1 VGPTTT
7 FDRKLVVNGELG
19 CISTVEVM
27 MRPPEVFVRSLSHQ
41 EATRLKRMSTRA
53 EHQST
58 RIRAAILLASNV
70 KTPVPQIA
78 RMWLTDESH
87 VRKVI
92 HEFNEEGFDSL
103 RPEYRGGRPRRITP
117 TERKRVVAVAG
128 ARPDT
133 QGVPLARWSLDRLSA
148 YLAEQGLV
156 ISPVHLWRLLE
167 QAGLSFQ
174 RTRSWKASPDPDYET
189 KAARVLELYAA
200 TPIDGPVISF
210 DQMGPIS
217 LKPIQGASWAKRK
230 CPERLR
236 ATFNRKHGIRYIFGA
251 LDVHRDRLYARMRPR
266 RAGSDVLGFM
276 RTIRLVYPVRQRI
289 YWIQDN
295 LSANWTP
302 DIRVYAAANRIELV
316 PTPTYASYL
325 NRIESHFRPIQ
336 EFVFNNTDY
345 PDWDTTQRAVAD
357 YITHRNGTDRDR
369 RIAALERKHRIAA

>member
-1 VGPTTT
+1 L
-7 FDRKLVVNGELG
+7 FDRKLAGNGEWG
-19 CISTVEVM
+19 CIPIVEVV

-41 EATRLKRMSTRA
+41 EAVRLKRLSTRA

-70 KTPVPQIA
+70 KTPAGQIA

-117 TERKRVVAVAG
+117 AERQRAVAVAG

-133 QGVPLARWSLDRLSA
+133 QGVPLTRWSLDRLSV
-148 YLAEQGLV
+148 YLAEHGV
-156 ISPVHLWRLLE
+156 VVSPVHLRRLLAA
-167 QAGLSFQ
+167 AGLSFQ

-189 KAARVLELYAA
+189 RAARVLGLYGAA
-200 TPIDGPVISF
+200 PIDGPVISF

-217 LKPIQGASWAKRK
+217 LRPIHGAGWAKLRR
-230 CPERLR
+230 PERLR
-236 ATFNRKHGIRYIFGA
+236 ATYTRRHGIRYIFGA

-276 RTIRLVYPVRQRI
+276 RTIRLIYPDRQKL

-302 DIRVYAAANRIELV
+302 DIRAYAAANRIELV

-345 PDWDTTQRAVAD
+345 RDWDTAQRAVAD
-357 YITHRNGTDRDR
+357 YITHRNGADRDR
-369 RIAALERKHRIAA
+369 RIAALERKHRVAA

>member
-1 VGPTTT
+1 
-7 FDRKLVVNGELG
+7 
-19 CISTVEVM
+19 

-41 EATRLKRMSTRA
+41 EAVRLKRMSTRA

-92 HEFNEEGFDSL
+92 HEF
-103 RPEYRGGRPRRITP
+103 
-117 TERKRVVAVAG
+117 TERTRVVAVAG

-133 QGVPLARWSLDRLSA
+133 QGVPLTRWSLDRLSA
-148 YLAEQGLV
+148 HLAGEGLV
-156 ISPVHLWRLLE
+156 ISAIHLWRLLAE
-167 QAGLSFQ
+167 AGLSFQ
-174 RTRSWKASPDPDYET
+174 RTRSWKASPDPDYQAR
-189 KAARVLELYAA
+189 AARVLELYAA
-200 TPIDGPVISF
+200 APFDGPVISF

-217 LKPIQGASWAKRK
+217 LKPIQGAGWAARKR
-230 CPERLR
+230 PERLR
-236 ATFNRKHGIRYIFGA
+236 ATYNRKHGIRYIFGA
-251 LDVHRDRLYARMRPR
+251 LDVHRDRRYARMRPR
-266 RAGSDVLGFM
+266 RAGSDVLGYM
-276 RTIRLVYPVRQRI
+276 RTIRLVYPARQKI

-302 DIRVYAAANRIELV
+302 DIRAYAANNKIELV

-345 PDWDTTQRAVAD
+345 PDWAAAQRALAD
-357 YITHRNGTDRDR
+357 HITHRNGRDHDR
-369 RIAALERKHRIAA
+369 RIAVLERKHRVAA

>member
-1 VGPTTT
+1 LS
-7 FDRKLVVNGELG
+7 DRKLVVGGEWGRIPSL
-19 CISTVEVM
+19 EVV

-41 EATRLKRMSTRA
+41 EAVKLKRLSTRA
-53 EHQST
+53 EHQAT

-92 HEFNEEGFDSL
+92 YEFNEEGFDSL
-103 RPEYRGGRPRRITP
+103 RPDYRGGRPRRIQ
-117 TERKRVVAVAG
+117 TEERQRVIAVAG

-133 QGVPLARWSLDRLSA
+133 QGVPLTRWSLDRLSA
-148 YLAEQGLV
+148 HLHDQGLM
-156 ISPVHLWRLLE
+156 ISPSHLWRVLAE
-167 QAGLSFQ
+167 AGLAFL
-174 RTRSWKASPDPDYET
+174 RTRSWKFSPDPDYEAR
-189 KAARVLELYAA
+189 AARVLEFYAA
-200 TPIDGPVISF
+200 CPFDGPVISF

-217 LKPIQGASWAKRK
+217 LRPIAGAGWAPSRR
-230 CPERLR
+230 PERQR
-236 ATFNRKHGIRYIFGA
+236 ATYNRKHGIRYIFGA
-251 LDVHRDRLYARMRPR
+251 LDVHRDRLYARMRPH
-266 RAGSDVLGFM
+266 RAGSDVLGYM
-276 RTIRLVYPVRQRI
+276 RTIRAVYPARQRI

-302 DIRVYAAANRIELV
+302 DIRAYAAANKIELV

-345 PDWDTTQRAVAD
+345 RDWNTAQRALAD
-357 YITHRNGTDRDR
+357 YITHRNGRDHDR
-369 RIAALERKHRIAA
+369 RIAALERKHQVAA

>member
-1 VGPTTT
+1 
-7 FDRKLVVNGELG
+7 
-19 CISTVEVM
+19 VEVV
-27 MRPPEVFVRSLSHQ
+27 MRSPEVFVRSLSHQ
-41 EATRLKRMSTRA
+41 EATRLKRLSTRA

-103 RPEYRGGRPRRITP
+103 RPDYRGGRPRRITSA
-117 TERKRVVAVAG
+117 ERQRAVAVAG

-133 QGVPLARWSLDRLSA
+133 QGVPLTRWSLDRLSA
-148 YLAEQGLV
+148 YLAEYGVV
-156 ISPVHLWRLLE
+156 ISPMHLWRLLD

-174 RTRSWKASPDPDYET
+174 RTRSWKASPDPDYENR
-189 KAARVLELYAA
+189 AARVLELYAA
-200 TPIDGPVISF
+200 CPFDGPVISF

-217 LKPIQGASWAKRK
+217 LKPIQGAGWAPRRR
-230 CPERLR
+230 PERLR
-236 ATFNRKHGIRYIFGA
+236 ATYNRKHGIRYIFGA

-276 RTIRLVYPVRQRI
+276 RTIRLLYPARQKL

-302 DIRVYAAANRIELV
+302 DIRAFAAANKIELV

-345 PDWDTTQRAVAD
+345 RDWETAQRAVAD
-357 YITHRNGTDRDR
+357 YITHRNGADRDR
-369 RIAALERKHRIAA
+369 RIAALERKHRVAA

>member
-1 VGPTTT
+1 
-7 FDRKLVVNGELG
+7 
-19 CISTVEVM
+19 
-27 MRPPEVFVRSLSHQ
+27 MRPPEVFVRPLPHQ
-41 EATRLKRMSTRA
+41 EAVRLKRISTRA

-70 KTPVPQIA
+70 KTPAGQIA

-103 RPEYRGGRPRRITP
+103 RPDYRGGRPRRITS
-117 TERKRVVAVAG
+117 TQRKRAVAVAG

-133 QGVPLARWSLDRLSA
+133 HGVPLTRWSLDRLSA
-148 YLAEQGLV
+148 YLAELGVV
-156 ISPVHLWRLLE
+156 ISPIHLWRLLA

-174 RTRSWKASPDPDYET
+174 RTRSWKASPDPDYEA
-189 KAARVLELYAA
+189 KAARVLELYQAA
-200 TPIDGPVISF
+200 PFDGPVISF

-217 LKPIQGASWAKRK
+217 LKPIQGAGWAKRK
-230 CPERLR
+230 RPERLR
-236 ATFNRKHGIRYIFGA
+236 ATYNRNHGIRYIFGA

-266 RAGSDVLGFM
+266 RAGRDVLGFM
-276 RTIRLVYPVRQRI
+276 RMMRLAYPARQRI

-302 DIRVYAAANRIELV
+302 DIRAFAANHKIELV

-345 PDWDTTQRAVAD
+345 RDWENAQRAVAD
-357 YITHRNGTDRDR
+357 YITHRNGADRDR

>member
-1 VGPTTT
+1 
-7 FDRKLVVNGELG
+7 LEVV
-19 CISTVEVM
+19 

-41 EATRLKRMSTRA
+41 EAVRLKRMSTRA
-53 EHQST
+53 EHQAT

-103 RPEYRGGRPRRITP
+103 RPDYRGGRPRRITP
-117 TERKRVVAVAG
+117 DQRKRVVAVAG

-133 QGVPLARWSLDRLSA
+133 QGVPLTRWSLARLSA
-148 YLAEQGLV
+148 HLADEGLV
-156 ISPVHLWRLLE
+156 ISPIHLWRVLAE
-167 QAGLSFQ
+167 AGLSFQ

-189 KAARVLELYAA
+189 RAARVLELYAA
-200 TPIDGPVISF
+200 APFDGPVISF

-217 LKPIQGASWAKRK
+217 LKPIQGASWRPLKR
-230 CPERLR
+230 PDRLR
-236 ATFNRKHGIRYIFGA
+236 ATYNRKHGIRYIFGA

-276 RTIRLVYPVRQRI
+276 RTIRMVYPARQKL

-302 DIRVYAAANRIELV
+302 DIRAYAQSNRIELV

-345 PDWDTTQRAVAD
+345 PDWNTAQRALAD
-357 YITHRNGTDRDR
+357 HITHRNGADRDR
-369 RIAALERKHRIAA
+369 RIAALERKHRVAA

>member
-1 VGPTTT
+1 
-7 FDRKLVVNGELG
+7 
-19 CISTVEVM
+19 

-70 KTPVPQIA
+70 QTPVPQIA
-78 RMWLTDESH
+78 RMWLTDDSH

-92 HEFNEEGFDSL
+92 HEFNEQGFDSL
-103 RPEYRGGRPRRITP
+103 RPDYRGGRPRRITA
-117 TERKRVVAVAG
+117 EQRQRVVAVAG

-133 QGVPLARWSLDRLSA
+133 QGVPLTRWSLDRLSA
-148 YLAEQGLV
+148 YLAHDGLM
-156 ISPVHLWRLLE
+156 ISAMHLWRLLQ

-174 RTRSWKASPDPDYET
+174 RTRSWKASPDPDYEAR
-189 KAARVLELYAA
+189 AARVLELYAA
-200 TPIDGPVISF
+200 QPVDGPVISF

-217 LKPIQGASWAKRK
+217 LKPIQGAGWAPRTR
-230 CPERLR
+230 PERLR
-236 ATFNRKHGIRYIFGA
+236 ATYNRKHGIRYVFGA
-251 LDVHRDRLYARMRPR
+251 LDVHRDRLWARMRPR
-266 RAGSDVLGFM
+266 RRGIDNLGFM
-276 RTIRLVYPVRQRI
+276 RTIRAVYPARQKL

-295 LSANWTP
+295 LSANWTA
-302 DIRVYAAANRIELV
+302 DIRAYAAANRIELV

-345 PDWDTTQRAVAD
+345 PDWNTAQRALAD
-357 YITHRNGTDRDR
+357 HVTYRNGRDHDR
-369 RIAALERKHRIAA
+369 RIAALERRHRVAA

>member
-1 VGPTTT
+1 
-7 FDRKLVVNGELG
+7 
-19 CISTVEVM
+19 
-27 MRPPEVFVRSLSHQ
+27 MRPAEVFVRSLSHE
-41 EATRLKRMSTRA
+41 EAVRLKRLSTRA
-53 EHQST
+53 EHQAT

-70 KTPVPQIA
+70 KTPAGQIA

-103 RPEYRGGRPRRITP
+103 RPDYRGGRPRRITAAQ
-117 TERKRVVAVAG
+117 RQRVVAVAG

-133 QGVPLARWSLDRLSA
+133 QGVPLTRWSLDRLSA
-148 YLAEQGLV
+148 YLAGEGLQ
-156 ISPVHLWRLLE
+156 ISPIHLWRLLG

-174 RTRSWKASPDPDYET
+174 RTRSWKASPDPDYEAR
-189 KAARVLELYAA
+189 AARVLELYSAQ
-200 TPIDGPVISF
+200 PFDGPVISF

-217 LKPIQGASWAKRK
+217 LKPIQGCGWAPIKR
-230 CPERLR
+230 PERLR
-236 ATFNRKHGIRYIFGA
+236 ATYNRNHGIRYIFGA

-276 RTIRLVYPVRQRI
+276 RTIRLVYPARQKL

-295 LSANWTP
+295 LSANWTA
-302 DIRVYAAANRIELV
+302 DIRAFAAANRIELV

-345 PDWDTTQRAVAD
+345 HDWETAQRALAD
-357 YITHRNGTDRDR
+357 HVTHRNGADRDR